1 MGSLLQF
8 MDERFNNPAGYG
20 PVVDAMRG
28 AAAATLPSWLGAP
41 VDLMTAIIN
50 LPLGALGKRIEKPI
64 GGSAN
69 LIEMMGLAGP
79 QKAPGAPMNAYEK
92 GMLASELAQ
101 LLSPL
106 AVATGGKILGAMA
119 QRNAGFQAS
128 KSPNILDAKPVP
140 QRPFSDDYPNLGTGG
155 GHGGGRLAVDVDG
168 NPPSPT
174 AFVAGRRVGGMV
186 DEGLLPED
194 RARATELLGISRA
207 QAPRSGPALGGD
219 FGRYTHHDR
228 RLTVDQ
234 SLPPEQA
241 DRVFSHELAHAIEK
255 HTFGKAIPTTG
266 LKKELAQI
274 YSDQNTGWYVPKGKI
289 GATPASFGYKGADTD
304 GELIAEAIR
313 AYMRDPNYMKT
324 VAPKTAA
331 RIREYVNRNPNLMD
345 IIQFNTVAPAA
356 VGLGL
361 LGAFPDD
368 EQEM

>member
-64 GGSAN
+64 GGSDN

-92 GMLASELAQ
+92 GMLAAELVQ

-106 AVATGGKILGAMA
+106 ALVKGGKILGAMA

-128 KSPNILDAKPVP
+128 KSPNILDAKPVT

-168 NPPSPT
+168 NPLSPT
-174 AFVAGRRVGGMV
+174 AFVAGRRTHGAP
-186 DEGLLPED
+186 DEGLGPLDANRVAGELRLSAERLPK
-194 RARATELLGISRA
+194 G
-207 QAPRSGPALGGD
+207 ALGGD
-219 FGRYTHHDR
+219 FGRYVHADR
-228 RLTVDQ
+228 KIGVAAGLKPEVD
-234 SLPPEQA
+234 A
-241 DRVFSHELAHAIEK
+241 RVFSHELAHAIEK

-361 LGAFPDD
+361 LGAFPDA